1 MIAEG
6 NDLGGL
12 DGPADIPRESEVYRW
27 FRIYKTVIEIM
38 EYRQYL
44 VSEESKNME
53 IAEFNH
59 LYENGQLAD
68 KR

>member
-44 VSEESKNME
+44 VSEERKN
-53 IAEFNH
+53 
-59 LYENGQLAD
+59 
-68 KR
+68 R